1 MTTITNTGGKMKN
14 YSLFILTFSLI
25 MMSTSLWGA
34 FSRDSSGVV
43 ADSATGLA
51 WQDDYSDNGED
62 IKSATW
68 QDALIYC
75 EELTLGGIS
84 DWRLPN
90 IRELKSIVDDS
101 ISVPAISSVFQN
113 FTSNRY
119 WSSTTRASDSSD
131 AWYVLFDDGHDGW
144 VDKAN
149 GYRVLCVRGGQ

>member
-25 MMSTSLWGA
+25 MISTSLWGA
-34 FSRDSSGVV
+34 FSSGVV

-51 WQDDYSDNGED
+51 WQDDYSDNGGD

-75 EELTLGGIS
+75 EELSLGGKS

-90 IRELKSIVDDS
+90 IIELYGIADRSKYN
-101 ISVPAISSVFQN
+101 PAISSVFQN
-113 FTSNRY
+113 ITSDYY
-119 WSSTTRASDSSD
+119 WSSTTYASDSSY
-131 AWYVLFDDGHDGW
+131 AWFVYFDDGGDYRY
-144 VDKAN
+144 DKTYE
-149 GYRVLCVRGGQ
+149 GYVRCVRGGQ